1 MPETPASTSGT
12 PNTGNHWQSMKLN
25 LQDISCT
32 LNMAASRIRACISQY
47 QMEAAN
53 NPPSSAWIMYFK
65 AGLQWKINT
74 FVMPLLQY
82 SAARNI
88 VSVVPSP
95 VAHVLTLYPMLT
107 WNTVPDHIFSSHLC
121 QFDDVAALGHPSQ
134 IIPSYDTPWWMGHTE
149 IPNEPWQWGQ
159 IMRSCVVHY
168 QHWMENGVEDDGL
181 VLPEE
186 VNDSSGPSVMGLR
199 IIRAHLVA
207 LMEEQDEGIHEKMA
221 EVKMYTDMLQRLK
234 RGRGVESS
242 SLCSE

>member
-12 PNTGNHWQSMKLN
+12 PNTGHHWQPMKLN

-32 LNMAASRIRACISQY
+32 LNMAASTACISQY

-65 AGLQWKINT
+65 AGLQWGSIHLLCHSCSTQLQGT
-74 FVMPLLQY
+74 F
-82 SAARNI
+82 
-88 VSVVPSP
+88 SVVPSP

-121 QFDDVAALGHPSQ
+121 QFDDVAAPGHPSR
-134 IIPSYDTPWWMGHTE
+134 IIPSYDTPWWMGHTK
-149 IPNEPWQWGQ
+149 ILNEPWQWGQ

-181 VLPEE
+181 VLPED
-186 VNDSSGPSVMGLR
+186 VNDSSGPSVMGL
-199 IIRAHLVA
+199 
-207 LMEEQDEGIHEKMA
+207 KMI
-221 EVKMYTDMLQRLK
+221 
-234 RGRGVESS
+234 
-242 SLCSE
+242 